1 MSLLGG
7 SLYNPELLSD
17 HPVTITPALDV
28 ADGNPM
34 VVSETQPLD
43 FPKPSFR
50 GDAARVGVSEWK
62 ATEAYDIA
70 WPLQKGA
77 KLYRLY
83 ASMSPVGHGFMVED
97 NIVEPATRFYPPYFT
112 ESVAYFF
119 WIQVVDAAGKATWLT
134 DVPSS
139 LMATREK
146 LAFFPNPITDD
157 PCFYPA
163 ANELNCEMAKALSYI
178 RSGDRLQLEL
188 NAEPAWLYLRRHAED
203 RPWGIPCSCTDS
215 PNNEDDPDSD
225 PDMQGKGRCKLCFGT
240 GIFGGFLPH
249 ISIAIRYGNAPEQN
263 FVHTKRG
270 FQLEHKFNT
279 YMLWLPTVRVGDLI
293 VRQDGSRYEVVK
305 SNPDISTRGV
315 RLHQEFDLQQVEK
328 TDILMEVT
336 DKAIQ
341 RSLDK
346 AKLPDFLKAGY
357 KSFG

>member
-7 SLYNPELLSD
+7 SLYNPELLTE
-17 HPVTITPALDV
+17 HPITITPVYDV
-28 ADGNPM
+28 ADGNPLAI
-34 VVSETQPLD
+34 SETTPFD
-43 FPKPSFR
+43 EPKPSFR

-62 ATEAYDIA
+62 ATEAYDIS
-70 WPLQKGA
+70 WPKQTGA
-77 KLYRLY
+77 VRYRLY
-83 ASMSPVGHGFMVED
+83 ASMSPTGHGFLVQDE
-97 NIVEPATRFYPPYFT
+97 IKGTTTRFFPPYFT

-119 WIQVVDAAGKATWLT
+119 WVAGVDKDGKETWIT

-146 LAFFPNPITDD
+146 LAFFPNPITND

-163 ANELNCEMAKALSYI
+163 ADELNCELVKVLQFI
-178 RSGDRLQLEL
+178 RSGDRLELEI
-188 NAEPAWLYLRRHAED
+188 NGEPALLYLRRHAED
-203 RPWGIPCSCTDS
+203 RPWGIPCSCTDGG
-215 PNNEDDPDSD
+215 NDDDSD
-225 PDMQGKGRCKLCFGT
+225 PDYEGRGRCKLCFGT
-240 GIFGGFLPH
+240 GIFGGFLPR

-270 FQLEHKFNT
+270 FELQHKFNT
-279 YMLWLPTVRVGDLI
+279 YMLWVPTVRVGDL
-293 VRQDGSRYEVVK
+293 VVKADGSRYEVVK
-305 SNPDISTRGV
+305 VSPDISTRGV

-336 DKAIQ
+336 DEAIQ

-346 AKLPDFLKAGY
+346 AKLPSFLKPGF

>member
-7 SLYNPELLSD
+7 SLNNPELLTD
-17 HPVTITPALDV
+17 HPITITPIINV
-28 ADGNPM
+28 ADGNPL
-34 VVSETQPLD
+34 VISETTPTD
-43 FPKPSFR
+43 EPRPSFR
-50 GDAARVGVSEWK
+50 GDFARVGVSQWK
-62 ATEAYDIA
+62 HTEGYDIS
-70 WPLQKGA
+70 WPRQRGA
-77 KLYRLY
+77 KTYALY
-83 ASMSPVGHGFMVED
+83 ASMSPTGHGFLIED
-97 NIVEPATRFYPPYFT
+97 EIKGTSTVFYPPYFT

-119 WIQVVDAAGKATWLT
+119 WVQIVDVDGKKSWIT

-163 ANELNCEMAKALSYI
+163 ADELNCEMTKVIEYI
-178 RSGDRLQLEL
+178 RSGDRLELEI
-188 NAEPAWLYLRRHAED
+188 NGEPALLYLRRHAED
-203 RPWGIPCSCTDS
+203 RPWGIACSCTDGG
-215 PNNEDDPDSD
+215 NGDDSD
-225 PDMQGKGRCKLCFGT
+225 PDMEGKGRCKLCFGT

-249 ISIAIRYGNAPEQN
+249 ITIAIRYGNAPEQN

-279 YMLWLPTVRVGDLI
+279 YMLWLPTVRVGDLV
-293 VRQDGSRYEVVK
+293 VRQDGSRFEVVK
-305 SNPDISTRGV
+305 SSPDISTRGV

-336 DKAIQ
+336 DEAIQ
-341 RSLDK
+341 KSLDR
-346 AKLPDFLKAGY
+346 ARLPDFLKSGF

>member
-7 SLYNPELLSD
+7 SLHNPEILGD
-17 HPVTITPALDV
+17 HPITITPAIDV
-28 ADGNPM
+28 ADENPL
-34 VVSETQPLD
+34 VISDTQPLD

-50 GDAARVGVSEWK
+50 GDAARVGVSQWN

-70 WPLQKGA
+70 WPKQKGA
-77 KLYRLY
+77 KFYRLY
-83 ASMSPVGHGFMVED
+83 ASMSPSGHGFLIHD
-97 NIVEPATRFYPPYFT
+97 NIKTAFVRFYPPYFT

-119 WIQVVDAAGKATWLT
+119 WVQSVALDGTTEWIT

-146 LAFFPNPITDD
+146 LAFFPNPISDD

-163 ANELNCEMAKALSYI
+163 ADQLNCEMAKVIEYI
-178 RSGDRLQLEL
+178 RSGDRLQLEI
-188 NAEPAWLYLRRHAED
+188 NGEPALLYLRRHAED
-203 RPWGIPCSCTDS
+203 KPWGIPCSCVDS
-215 PNNEDDPDSD
+215 PQNDDDPDSD
-225 PDMQGKGRCKLCFGT
+225 PDMEGRGRCKLCFGT

-279 YMLWLPTVRVGDLI
+279 YCLWLPTVRVGDLV

-305 SNPDISTRGV
+305 SSPDISVRGV
-315 RLHQEFDLQQVEK
+315 RLHQEFDLQAIEK
-328 TDILMEVT
+328 TDILFSVT
-336 DKAIQ
+336 DEAIQ
-341 RSLDK
+341 FSLDK
-346 AKLPDFLKAGY
+346 AKLPDFLKPGY